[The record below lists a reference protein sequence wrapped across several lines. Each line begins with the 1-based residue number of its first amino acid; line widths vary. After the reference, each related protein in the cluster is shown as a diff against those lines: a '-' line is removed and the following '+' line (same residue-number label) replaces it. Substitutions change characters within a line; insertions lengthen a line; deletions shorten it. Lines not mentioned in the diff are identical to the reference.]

1 MATKVVGH
9 IVEQVAILCE
19 ETLWKLY
26 NIAAFVDRN
35 GDLRDDWLLK

>member
-9 IVEQVAILCE
+9 IVEQVAILRDK
-19 ETLWKLY
+19 TLWKLY
-26 NIAAFVDRN
+26 NIAAFVDQN